1 MDKISK
7 NDSPL
12 MRQYKQWA
20 KSLLKVNPRYVT
32 NPKDIVW
39 YIKGPNWK
47 DPDVEYAHYRLT
59 VSLYG
64 DELLKEFER
73 IRSLPNEE
81 AWSAY
86 AELMKAAGITEKDG
100 E

>member
-12 MRQYKQWA
+12 MRQYKRWA
-20 KSLLKVNPRYVT
+20 KSLLKVNPYYVT

-39 YIKGPNWK
+39 YIKGPNWD

-64 DELLKEFER
+64 NELLNEFER
-73 IRSLPNEE
+73 IRSLPDEE

-86 AELMKAAGITEKDG
+86 EELMKAAGITEKD
-100 E
+100 EE